1 MNSPYTDLEFVPY
14 SPILMIDYK
23 HSLSDSFVNEL
34 IDNVIVSPT
43 EYESTFLLC
52 STGGNIAC
60 YKVYPDKVYLCK
72 YRTMIL
78 YT

>member
-1 MNSPYTDLEFVPY
+1 MNSPYTDLEFAPY

-23 HSLSDSFVNEL
+23 HSLSDNFVNDV
-34 IDNVIVSPT
+34 IDNIVVSPT

-60 YKVYPDKVYLCK
+60 YKVYPDKV
-72 YRTMIL
+72 T
-78 YT
+78 